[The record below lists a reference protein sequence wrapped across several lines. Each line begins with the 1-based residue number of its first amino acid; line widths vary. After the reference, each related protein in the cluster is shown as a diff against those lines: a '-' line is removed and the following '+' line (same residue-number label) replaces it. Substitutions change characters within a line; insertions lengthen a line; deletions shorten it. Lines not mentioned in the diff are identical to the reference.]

1 VIIYIQRTLFS
12 WLILSFPYALDAEIK
27 EKAFKK
33 KTQQVTDSDTAN
45 KTTGK
50 GGLFTTCCFCV

>member
-1 VIIYIQRTLFS
+1 VILYIQRTLFS

-33 KTQQVTDSDTAN
+33 EVTDSDTAN

-50 GGLFTTCCFCV
+50 GGLLMTCCFCV

>member
-33 KTQQVTDSDTAN
+33 TQQVTDPDTAK
-45 KTTGK
+45 KTSGKEGLLTG
-50 GGLFTTCCFCV
+50 VR